1 MRVSVRII
9 RPTRIEKGK
18 AGDIVEVSPDRARFL
33 ITYGLAEPAEIRE
46 QIETP
51 EKRTVKKTAEE
62 TAKKAETPEKK
73 TGRTTRTAKA
83 EPEKETKTAKAARK
97 KA

>member
-1 MRVSVRII
+1 MKVLLI
-9 RPTRIEKGK
+9 RSNKIDGK
-18 AGDIVEVSPDRARFL
+18 AGEIVEVSPARADFL
-33 ITYGLAEPAEIRE
+33 LRYGLAEPVTIRE

-51 EKRTVKKTAEE
+51 EKRTVKKTAEAE
-62 TAKKAETPEKK
+62 KAEVPEKQT